1 MTDSRV
7 SPQEFITGLLRANI
21 TDPNATA
28 RVAAG
33 LSTNWIYPDRPLLAA
48 MVDNENNFP
57 RISVTRMDT
66 SSLGDIGMGGTETED
81 SVTLLVNAYTIKTKP
96 LIAVNTVTNESHT
109 FASGTDDYSLDETP
123 VTNITEVTGTL
134 SSAAHTFVETTD
146 YLLIDNDSDGRY
158 DTIDWSPGGDDPDDT
173 TDFYVDYVRKLEGDT
188 LAEYLVGSVNVY
200 LRDNWRSD
208 TVPTLFDY
216 QNIRIS
222 PILDEIGGRIKRCE
236 MQIKLTGI
244 NISD

>member
-28 RVAAG
+28 RAAAG
-33 LSTNWIYPDRPLLAA
+33 LSSNWIYPDRPLLEAI
-48 MVDNENNFP
+48 VNNENNFP

-66 SSLGDIGMGGTETED
+66 SSMGDIGMGGTETED
-81 SVTLLVNAYTIKTKP
+81 SVTLFVNAYTIKTKP
-96 LIAVNTVTNESHT
+96 LITVNTVTNESHT
-109 FASGTDDYSLDETP
+109 FASGTDKYALDETP
-123 VTNITEVTGTL
+123 ATGITEVTGTL

-146 YLLIDNDSDGRY
+146 YLLIDNDSDGRF
-158 DTIDWSPGGDDPDDT
+158 DSIDWSPGGDDPDDT

-188 LAEYLVGSVNVY
+188 LSEYLVGSVNIF
-200 LRDNWRSD
+200 LRDYWRTY

-216 QNIRIS
+216 LNVRTSQA
-222 PILDEIGGRIKRCE
+222 LDEIGGRIKRCE
-236 MQIKLTGI
+236 LQIKFTGI
-244 NISD
+244 NIND

>member
-28 RVAAG
+28 RAAAG

-66 SSLGDIGMGGTETED
+66 SSMGDIGVGGTETED
-81 SVTLLVNAYTIKTKP
+81 SVTLLINIYAIKNKLCTVK
-96 LIAVNTVTNESHT
+96 TVTNESHT
-109 FASGTDDYSLDETP
+109 FASGTDKYLLDDTP
-123 VTNITEVTGTL
+123 ATGISEVTGTL
-134 SSAAHTFVETTD
+134 SGVPHTFVITTD

-158 DTIDWSPGGDDPDDT
+158 DSIDWSPAGDNPDDAT
-173 TDFYVDYVRKLEGDT
+173 AFLVDYVRKLEGDT
-188 LAEYLVGSVNVY
+188 LVDYLADSVHIY
-200 LRDNWRSD
+200 LRDNWR
-208 TVPTLFDY
+208 TAIVPTLFDY
-216 QNIRIS
+216 INVRKS
-222 PILDEIGGRIKRCE
+222 AVMDEIGGRVKRVE
-236 MQIKLTGI
+236 LQIKLKGV

>member
-28 RVAAG
+28 RAAAG

-66 SSLGDIGMGGTETED
+66 SSMGDIGMGGTETED
-81 SVTLLVNAYTIKTKP
+81 TVTLLVNAYTIKTKP

-109 FASGTDDYSLDETP
+109 FASGTDDYALDETP
-123 VTNITEVTGTL
+123 VTEITEVTGTL
-134 SSAAHTFVETTD
+134 ASGAHTFVETTD

-188 LAEYLVGSVNVY
+188 LSEYLCDSVNIY
-200 LRDNWRSD
+200 LRDNWRTA

-216 QNIRIS
+216 INVRKSSIM
-222 PILDEIGGRIKRCE
+222 DEIGGRIKRCE
-236 MQIKLTGI
+236 LQIKFTGI
-244 NISD
+244 NIND

>member
-28 RVAAG
+28 RAAAG
-33 LSTNWIYPDRPLLAA
+33 LSSNWIYPDRPLLSA

-57 RISVTRMDT
+57 RLSVTRMDT
-66 SSLGDIGMGGTETED
+66 SSMGDIGMGGTETED

-109 FASGTDDYSLDETP
+109 FASGTDDYALDETP
-123 VTNITEVTGTL
+123 VTGITEVTGTL
-134 SSAAHTFVETTD
+134 SSGAHTFVETTD
-146 YLLIDNDSDGRY
+146 YQLIDNDSDGRY

-188 LAEYLVGSVNVY
+188 LAEYIVGDVNIF
-200 LRDNWRSD
+200 LRDYWRTY

-216 QNIRIS
+216 QNVRIS

-236 MQIKLTGI
+236 IQIKFTGI

>member
-28 RVAAG
+28 RAAAG
-33 LSTNWIYPDRPLLAA
+33 LSSNWIYPDRPLLEAI
-48 MVDNENNFP
+48 VNNENNFP

-66 SSLGDIGMGGTETED
+66 SSMGDIGIGGTETED
-81 SVTLLVNAYTIKTKP
+81 TVTLLINAYTIKTKP
-96 LIAVNTVTNESHT
+96 LLAVNTVSNESHT
-109 FASGTDDYSLDETP
+109 FAAGTDEYALDETP
-123 VTNITEVTGTL
+123 VTGITEVTGTL

-158 DTIDWSPGGDDPDDT
+158 DSIDWGQGGDTPDDT
-173 TDFYVDYVRKLEGDT
+173 TDFDVDYVRKLEGDT
-188 LAEYLVGSVNVY
+188 LAEYLVGSVNIF
-200 LRDNWRSD
+200 LRDYWRTH

-216 QNIRIS
+216 QNVRIS
-222 PILDEIGGRIKRCE
+222 SVLDEIGGRIKRCE
-236 MQIKLTGI
+236 IQIKFTGI